1 LPNRLWRGPLALK
14 GQRESTPSLP
24 SLSLTAQ
31 WSGWSPAAAFSQA
44 QQKALDYPALPFVML
59 EHPVAI
65 ATDAE
70 VEHKV
75 ELIYAEL
82 VEKLTGSVPTV
93 SGKG

>member
-1 LPNRLWRGPLALK
+1 MCVITEAF
-14 GQRESTPSLP
+14 
-24 SLSLTAQ
+24 LTVA
-31 WSGWSPAAAFSQA
+31 QA

-59 EHPVAI
+59 EHLVAI

-82 VEKLTGSVPTV
+82 VEKLTGSVATV